1 MDAPAPGQPLII
13 WRQPDPDYRKA
24 EGLSQSH
31 MTELLRS
38 PAHYRA
44 RYGPDAE
51 PFFPTPAMQVGTAVH
66 AFLLEPEEFERQFCS
81 RADYQGE
88 PTVAELQE
96 KLAADGVAFKKSAK
110 KSELLELAYPDG
122 LPTDRRTPLGPEEWR
137 TVHGVGQ
144 ALRSHDITGAWF
156 DDGQPDY
163 RKHNEVSIYA
173 QGPWG
178 HTLKARLDRL
188 QDGGDRL
195 LILDLKTTDSAEP
208 SSFARKMVGLA
219 YDLQAAWY
227 QKLAAEAFPGR
238 PVDFLFVAV
247 ERKPPYAVQVFK
259 ADESV
264 IASGLRKMDRALARY
279 SECVAL
285 DYWPSYDP
293 EVLQLSMPAWATM
306 REEPC
311 LEF

>member
-1 MDAPAPGQPLII
+1 MDAPDPGRPLIA
-13 WRQPDPDYRKA
+13 WQQPDPDYRKA
-24 EGLSQSH
+24 EGLSQSA
-31 MTELLRS
+31 MKEVLRS

-66 AFLLEPEEFERQFCS
+66 ALLLEPEEFERKYCS

-96 KLAADGVAFKKSAK
+96 RLTADAVEFKKSAK
-110 KSELLELAYPDG
+110 KAELLALAYPDG
-122 LPTDRRTPLGPEEWR
+122 LPTDSRTALGSEEWR
-137 TVHGVGQ
+137 TVHGVAE
-144 ALRSHDITGAWF
+144 ALRSHDLAGAWF
-156 DDGQPDY
+156 DDTQPDY

-173 QGPWG
+173 QGPTG
-178 HTLKARLDRL
+178 QTLKARLDRI
-188 QDGGDRL
+188 QDGGDRM
-195 LILDLKTTDSAEP
+195 LILDLKTTDCADP
-208 SSFARKMVGLA
+208 SSFARKLVGLN

-227 QKLAAEAFPGR
+227 SRLAGEAFPDCR
-238 PVDFLFVAV
+238 ADFLFVAV
-247 ERKPPYAVQVFK
+247 ERKPPYAVQVYR

-264 IASGLRKMDRALARY
+264 ITSGLRKMDRAISRY

-293 EVLQLSMPAWATM
+293 EVLPISMPRWATM
-306 REEPC
+306 PEESC